1 MKHYMGFA
9 IRIEEKETGTF
20 FKRKKQEE
28 VFYDVR
34 VGADSFAEA
43 QEMLCEKMLCEKMP
57 LYKITVAFIFPYT
70 EEGLNNARRTDSE

>member
-9 IRIEEKETGTF
+9 IRIEEKETSTF

-28 VFYDVR
+28 IFCRIR

-43 QEMLCEKMLCEKMP
+43 QEILCDRMPVYKMA
-57 LYKITVAFIFPYT
+57 VAFVFPFT
-70 EEGLNNARRTDSE
+70 EEDTE

>member
-9 IRIEEKETGTF
+9 VRTEEKETGTF

-28 VFYDVR
+28 IFCKVR

-43 QEMLCEKMLCEKMP
+43 QDMICDKMLLHKM
-57 LYKITVAFIFPYT
+57 TVALVFPFT
-70 EEGLNNARRTDSE
+70 EEDTE

>member
-9 IRIEEKETGTF
+9 VRIEEKENGTF

-28 VFYDVR
+28 IFCRIR

-43 QEMLCEKMLCEKMP
+43 QEMVCNKMQLHKML
-57 LYKITVAFIFPYT
+57 VAFIFPCI
-70 EEGLNNARRTDSE
+70 EEEIE

>member
-9 IRIEEKETGTF
+9 VRIEEKETGI

-28 VFYDVR
+28 VFCKLR

-43 QEMLCEKMLCEKMP
+43 QDTICDKMSLHKM
-57 LYKITVAFIFPYT
+57 TVAFVFPFT
-70 EEGLNNARRTDSE
+70 EEGLNDARRADFE

>member
-9 IRIEEKETGTF
+9 VRIEEKETGI

-28 VFYDVR
+28 IFCKVR

-43 QEMLCEKMLCEKMP
+43 QDMICDKMQLHKM
-57 LYKITVAFIFPYT
+57 TVAFVFPFT
-70 EEGLNNARRTDSE
+70 EEDLNNAGCADFE

>member
-9 IRIEEKETGTF
+9 VRIEEKETGI

-28 VFYDVR
+28 IFCKVR

-43 QEMLCEKMLCEKMP
+43 QDMICDKKSLHKM
-57 LYKITVAFIFPYT
+57 TVAFVFPFT
-70 EEGLNNARRTDSE
+70 EEGLNDAKACRF